1 MVPKAGNLGNMKP
14 EAGGPH
20 RTLERQTHSW
30 RNLDVAPCSWVG
42 RAGRCGPRA
51 QEASLSL
58 VATGDPSLAPASPP
72 FS

>member
-1 MVPKAGNLGNMKP
+1 MAHLRCRPIHGVFWTWLPAAGWGGQA
-14 EAGGPH
+14 AG
-20 RTLERQTHSW
+20 
-30 RNLDVAPCSWVG
+30 
-42 RAGRCGPRA
+42 CGPRA